1 MTELLS
7 AIDLMIM
14 TTDLEELDCSQMS
27 LSKSTPCCSKATCRL
42 LEKLLQKPVGPSQ
55 TRYGA
60 LIPIPPSHGY
70 SSPVTHTTHDSQP
83 QVLVLSGEF
92 FMKKG
97 LIAFAEHEFRRALRL
112 EPNLLDGYLGLGSA
126 LAQYAP
132 PKNSLAMFEKA
143 AKLA

>member
-1 MTELLS
+1 
-7 AIDLMIM
+7 
-14 TTDLEELDCSQMS
+14 
-27 LSKSTPCCSKATCRL
+27 
-42 LEKLLQKPVGPSQ
+42 
-55 TRYGA
+55 
-60 LIPIPPSHGY
+60 
-70 SSPVTHTTHDSQP
+70 
-83 QVLVLSGEF
+83 
-92 FMKKG
+92 MKKG